1 MNKLNILYI
10 VLIVNTHVVQF
21 AKLNKIKRSF
31 FLSLTLKIV
40 LRIELPY
47 DPAFPLL
54 GIHTEETR
62 IERETCTPIF
72 IAALFT
78 IARTWKQPRF
88 PLADE

>member
-31 FLSLTLKIV
+31 FLSLTLKIL

-47 DPAFPLL
+47 DPAFPLV

-62 IERETCTPIF
+62 IERET
-72 IAALFT
+72 
-78 IARTWKQPRF
+78 
-88 PLADE
+88 

>member
-31 FLSLTLKIV
+31 FLSLTLKIL

-47 DPAFPLL
+47 DPAFPHL
-54 GIHTEETR
+54 GIYPEKLVIQKDR
-62 IERETCTPIF
+62 STPQF
-72 IAALFT
+72 TAAQFRL
-78 IARTWKQPRF
+78 
-88 PLADE
+88 